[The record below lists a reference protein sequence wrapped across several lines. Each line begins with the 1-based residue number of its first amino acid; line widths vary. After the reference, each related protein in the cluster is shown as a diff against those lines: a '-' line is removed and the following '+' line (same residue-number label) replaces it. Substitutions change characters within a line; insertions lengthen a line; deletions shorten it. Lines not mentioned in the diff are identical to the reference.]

1 MPDIADTNLPAKD
14 VIRHLTHELRQPL
27 SALESIAFYL
37 QMTVGGGPSD
47 VSAQVERLQQM
58 VDNANWVLSDVLH
71 LLQMAPAAPVAVVL
85 EELLEEVLCEAWAS
99 EGLAVE
105 TDIVEELPPMAV
117 DLEQAR
123 HLFRSVLHFMRRSVS
138 EPRTVLVAAR
148 AVGNTIHIECSAH
161 APQVVPAAL
170 FHPLEG
176 NQLLTCRRIAENNY
190 GHFSAEKN
198 EQGRLFLRLD
208 VPLFVSIT
216 APG

>member
-37 QMTVGGGPSD
+37 QMTVGGGGSD

-71 LLQMAPAAPVAVVL
+71 LLQMAPATPVAVVL
-85 EELLEEVLCEAWAS
+85 EELLEEVLCETWAS

-105 TDIVEELPPMAV
+105 TDIDEALPAMGV

-123 HLFRSVLHFMRRSVS
+123 HLFRSVLHFMRRSVE
-138 EPRTVLVAAR
+138 EPRTVLVVAR
-148 AVGNTIHIECSAH
+148 AVESTLHIAFSAH
-161 APQVVPAAL
+161 APHVVPTAL

-190 GHFSAEKN
+190 GHFSAETTD
-198 EQGRLFLRLD
+198 QGRLILRLD
-208 VPLFVSIT
+208 LPVF
-216 APG
+216 A

>member
-1 MPDIADTNLPAKD
+1 MPDLADTNLPAKD

-37 QMTVGGGPSD
+37 QMTVGGGGSD

-58 VDNANWVLSDVLH
+58 VDNANFVLSDVLH
-71 LLQMAPAAPVAVVL
+71 LLQMAPSTPVAVVL

-99 EGLAVE
+99 EGLGVE
-105 TDIVEELPPMAV
+105 TDIAEGLPPMWV

-123 HLFRSVLHFMRRSVS
+123 HLFRSVLHFMRRSVA
-138 EPRTVLVAAR
+138 EPRTVTIAAR
-148 AVGNTIHIECSAH
+148 MVENTLHIECSAH
-161 APQVVPAAL
+161 APHVVPSAL

-176 NQLLTCRRIAENNY
+176 NQLLTCRRIAENNH
-190 GHFSAEKN
+190 GHFSAEKS

-208 VPLFVSIT
+208 LPVPAV
-216 APG
+216 

>member
-37 QMTVGGGPSD
+37 QMTVGGGGSD

-71 LLQMAPAAPVAVVL
+71 LLQMAPATPVAVVL
-85 EELLEEVLCEAWAS
+85 EELLEEVLCETWAS

-105 TDIVEELPPMAV
+105 TDIDEALPAMAV

-123 HLFRSVLHFMRRSVS
+123 HLVRSVLHFMRRTVA
-138 EPRTVLVAAR
+138 EPRKLLVVAR
-148 AVGNTIHIECSAH
+148 AVEGTIHIACSAH
-161 APQVVPAAL
+161 APHVVPAAL

-176 NQLLTCRRIAENNY
+176 NQLLTCRRIAENNH
-190 GHFSAEKN
+190 GHFSAEKDD
-198 EQGRLFLRLD
+198 QGRLILRLD
-208 VPLFVSIT
+208 LPVFV
-216 APG
+216 

>member
-37 QMTVGGGPSD
+37 QMTVGGGGSD

-71 LLQMAPAAPVAVVL
+71 LLQMAPATPVAVVL

-105 TDIVEELPPMAV
+105 TDIDEALPAMAV

-123 HLFRSVLHFMRRSVS
+123 HLFRSVLHFMRRTVA
-138 EPRTVLVAAR
+138 EPQKLLVVAR
-148 AVGNTIHIECSAH
+148 AVDNTVHIACSAH
-161 APQVVPAAL
+161 APHVVPTAL

-176 NQLLTCRRIAENNY
+176 NQLLTCQRIAENNH
-190 GHFSAEKN
+190 GHFSAETN
-198 EQGRLFLRLD
+198 DLGRLILRLD
-208 VPLFVSIT
+208 LPVF
-216 APG
+216 A